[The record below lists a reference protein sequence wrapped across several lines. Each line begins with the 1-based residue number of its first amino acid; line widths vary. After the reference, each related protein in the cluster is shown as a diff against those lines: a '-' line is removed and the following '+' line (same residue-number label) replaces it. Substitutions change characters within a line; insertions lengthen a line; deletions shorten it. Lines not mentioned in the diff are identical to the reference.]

1 MSQPQSHLI
10 IACANGG
17 SCSSATVAGLVVYAT
32 FSYYWTTQVVQNIVV
47 CTLAG
52 GVFGGWYYYGPR
64 AKDGSSGVPKNATGK
79 AFGRATTLS
88 LGSIAFGSL
97 IVSILELIETLLRAV
112 QQQQAREGDSEL
124 NCSYA
129 LTIVVGQILACCV
142 R

>member
-1 MSQPQSHLI
+1 M
-10 IACANGG
+10 
-17 SCSSATVAGLVVYAT
+17 
-32 FSYYWTTQVVQNIVV
+32 QNIVV